1 MRMLRSLA
9 AALIGL
15 TLAACATTPANT
27 HEPWRAAIVQPG
39 DIYSD
44 MGWAP
49 EMETALLEAGRAA
62 EIEAIKAHYSEPG
75 WPSKFADIDERLQA
89 PQIIKL
95 YRAETIAMFQFQGN
109 DVVLLRIPAASNKH
123 MPEGWRPTEDIYIPI
138 RAGAVKRV
146 S

>member
-1 MRMLRSLA
+1 MLRSLV

-15 TLAACATTPANT
+15 TLAACATTPTNT
-27 HEPWRAAIVQPG
+27 HEAWRASITQPG
-39 DIYSD
+39 EIYSD

-95 YRAETIAMFQFQGN
+95 YKAETIAMFQFQGN
-109 DVVLLRIPAASNKH
+109 NVVLLRIAAANNRH
-123 MPEGWRPTEDIYIPI
+123 MPEGWRPVEDIYIPI
-138 RAGAVKRV
+138 KAAAVKKV